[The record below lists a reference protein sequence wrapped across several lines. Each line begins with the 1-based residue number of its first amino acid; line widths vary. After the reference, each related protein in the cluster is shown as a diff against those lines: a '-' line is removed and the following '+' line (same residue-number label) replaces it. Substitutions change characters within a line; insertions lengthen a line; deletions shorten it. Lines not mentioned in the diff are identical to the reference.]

1 MNRRNFIKNTGC
13 LAIGFSFP
21 GSFIATPSPMLQDL
35 PESIKRHPNI
45 NAWLEV
51 LANGQVRIFTGKL
64 ELGQGI
70 GTAIAQVAA
79 EELDLPI
86 ENIDIVLADTAR
98 TPDEG
103 YTVGSGSIEQSAMA
117 VRFAAAAAR
126 NKLLELASQQLNI
139 PKDQLT

>member
-1 MNRRNFIKNTGC
+1 MNRRNFLKNTGC
-13 LAIGFSFP
+13 LAIGFSLQR
-21 GSFIATPSPMLQDL
+21 SFIDLPSPMFQEL

-79 EELDLPI
+79 EELDLDMNKV
-86 ENIDIVLADTAR
+86 EVVLADTLR
-98 TPDEG
+98 TPNEG

-117 VRFAAAAAR
+117 VCSRSCQA
-126 NKLLELASQQLNI
+126 
-139 PKDQLT
+139 

>member
-1 MNRRNFIKNTGC
+1 LNT
-13 LAIGFSFP
+13 SFMDVP
-21 GSFIATPSPMLQDL
+21 VPMAQEL
-35 PESIKRHPNI
+35 PESLRRNPNI

-51 LANGQVRIFTGKL
+51 LANGQIRIFTGKL

-70 GTAIAQVAA
+70 STAIAQVAA
-79 EELDLPI
+79 EELDH
-86 ENIDIVLADTAR
+86 DINNVEVILADTAR

-126 NKLLELASQQLNI
+126 QKLLQLASQQLSVPI
-139 PKDQLT
+139 D